1 MMGNYNNIAIK
12 VFASRKE
19 YTSLDA
25 RDESRVAE
33 IIRTE
38 VLPKSE
44 AEYYRVDVKIKRKSD
59 QTPKYLVAYLL
70 RKDIYLAEV
79 VKVDVESDFQ
89 VTGIAWGYDES
100 EEEEEGEEEFSSGE
114 EEYACPYDFIAATP
128 VPDIPSAK
136 AAVEFLHNSVHQSRI
151 QNQDVAWRRGY
162 GS

>member
-1 MMGNYNNIAIK
+1 MGNYNNIAIK
-12 VFASRKE
+12 VFASSKE

-128 VPDIPSAK
+128 ACPGYSFR
-136 AAVEFLHNSVHQSRI
+136 EGSCRI
-151 QNQDVAWRRGY
+151 FA
-162 GS
+162 